1 MDLFDIKQ
9 KKLPVNGSL
18 LEFPVNRVYCVGR
31 NYTDH
36 VIEMGGDIVHESPFY
51 FIKSTDTLF
60 INGGDVNYPSM
71 TDNLHHEIELVV
83 AIHKGGKNI
92 QPEDALEH
100 VFGYAVGIDLTR
112 RDLQSEAKK
121 LGRPWDTGKTFNQA
135 APISPLQ
142 LASDIGHPV
151 NGKIQLMVNNLI
163 RQDGDI
169 NEMIWSVPESIARL
183 SSFFELVPG
192 DILFTGTPSG
202 VSKIVLGDNIKG
214 KIDGIGY
221 IEINII

>member
-1 MDLFDIKQ
+1 M
-9 KKLPVNGSL
+9 
-18 LEFPVNRVYCVGR
+18 
-31 NYTDH
+31 
-36 VIEMGGDIVHESPFY
+36 
-51 FIKSTDTLF
+51 
-60 INGGDVNYPSM
+60 
-71 TDNLHHEIELVV
+71 
-83 AIHKGGKNI
+83 
-92 QPEDALEH
+92 
-100 VFGYAVGIDLTR
+100 
-112 RDLQSEAKK
+112 
-121 LGRPWDTGKTFNQA
+121 
-135 APISPLQ
+135 Q

>member
-121 LGRPWDTGKTFNQA
+121 IGPSMGYWKDIQSSSPYFAIA
-135 APISPLQ
+135 A
-142 LASDIGHPV
+142 GF
-151 NGKIQLMVNNLI
+151 
-163 RQDGDI
+163 RY
-169 NEMIWSVPESIARL
+169 WSSC
-183 SSFFELVPG
+183 
-192 DILFTGTPSG
+192 
-202 VSKIVLGDNIKG
+202 
-214 KIDGIGY
+214 
-221 IEINII
+221 